1 MPFIGAV
8 PAQKYI
14 SLAKQDFTTIAGT
27 GYTLD
32 QSVTNEVDIA
42 LFINHVRQEPTTA
55 YTASGTTL
63 TLTSATTTSDD
74 MYCVFLGKATETV
87 NPPDGSVGTD
97 QLEASAVTNAK
108 IADGAIDN
116 AAISSSAAIATTKL
130 GAGAIAQVVSAQF
143 TSPVTV
149 TTGTSNNFADS
160 TITASIT
167 PSSTSSKIL
176 VFFNVSAAT
185 LTSGNNRPRLRLQR
199 GSTAIG
205 VGTSVGSRIAA
216 TAGVVRDNADDFE
229 PLTVPLLWY
238 DSPATTSATTYKLA
252 AATNSTSAETVYFNR
267 SKADTNNNDNVRSVT
282 QVILA
287 EILA

>member
-108 IADGAIDN
+108 IASD
-116 AAISSSAAIATTKL
+116 AAIATTKL